1 MSYRTARGDYGSLG
15 LEYMGKNNPYYQPPF
30 AILDFQFRQPIAPS
44 VDLSISVQNLL
55 NTNSYNYL
63 AAPNLGVPAVG
74 NYTTPTGKVEQ
85 GSYATYLIPAATRT
99 FRASMRVHVGK

>member
-1 MSYRTARGDYGSLG
+1 
-15 LEYMGKNNPYYQPPF
+15 
-30 AILDFQFRQPIAPS
+30 LDFQFRQPIHEG

-74 NYTTPTGKVEQ
+74 NYTSPTGKVEQ
-85 GSYATYLIPAATRT
+85 GSYSTYLIPAATRT